1 MVGVLVLWQLWIWV
15 DSVPSLVMPA
25 PLTVLSDIVDH
36 PGVYLSPAWG
46 TIWLAV
52 VGLVI
57 GMIAGSAAAVIC
69 WTSETLRVLITP
81 TALLVQSVPI
91 VAFIPVLA
99 RLLGY
104 SNTTVIAIDALISLL
119 PAFVLVGSGLRM
131 VPPGTSEVFSAWGAS
146 RVSRLRLLA
155 LPSAAP
161 RFLTALRIAAAG
173 SIGAA
178 VAAEY
183 LMGSQG
189 LGLFI
194 VNSANQAN
202 LVREWGG
209 AVIAV
214 ALSMLSF
221 VAAAQLEVWA
231 HDASASCLRS
241 STQWRNDEGQRDSSS
256 RIRQIR
262 HGRSRRTAAGSPR
275 RVRRLVGF
283 RRRRWR

>member
-1 MVGVLVLWQLWIWV
+1 MPEMAPSQSVAAGATLDVTPEVMGDSGSQFDVQGRAIRARAQGHAVLGALAFMIGVLVLWQLWIWI

-25 PLTVLSDIVDH
+25 PLTVLGDIVGH
-36 PGVYLSPAWG
+36 PGVYLSPVWG

-52 VGLVI
+52 VGLAI
-57 GMIAGSAAAVIC
+57 GMVVGSAAAVIC
-69 WTSETLRVLITP
+69 WSSEALRVLITP

-146 RVSRLRLLA
+146 RSSRLRLLA

-194 VNSANQAN
+194 VNSANEAD

-221 VAAAQLEVWA
+221 AAAAQLEVWG
-231 HDASASCLRS
+231 
-241 STQWRNDEGQRDSSS
+241 N
-256 RIRQIR
+256 
-262 HGRSRRTAAGSPR
+262 
-275 RVRRLVGF
+275 RRLS
-283 RRRRWR
+283 

>member
-1 MVGVLVLWQLWIWV
+1 MPEMAPSQSVAAGATLDVTPEVMGDSGSQFDVQGRAIRARAQGHAVLGALAFMIGVLVLWQLWIWI

-25 PLTVLSDIVDH
+25 PLTVLGDIVGH

-52 VGLVI
+52 VGLAI
-57 GMIAGSAAAVIC
+57 GMVVGSAAAVIC
-69 WTSETLRVLITP
+69 WSSEALRVLITP

-146 RVSRLRLLA
+146 RSSRLRLLA

-194 VNSANQAN
+194 VNSANEAD

-221 VAAAQLEVWA
+221 AAAAQLEVWG
-231 HDASASCLRS
+231 
-241 STQWRNDEGQRDSSS
+241 N
-256 RIRQIR
+256 
-262 HGRSRRTAAGSPR
+262 
-275 RVRRLVGF
+275 RRLG
-283 RRRRWR
+283 

>member
-1 MVGVLVLWQLWIWV
+1 MPEIGPSQTGGGAVTLEAAPALASPTADLDVQSRAIRARAHGHAVLGGLAFMVGILVLWQLWIWV

-25 PLTVLSDIVDH
+25 PLTVLGDIVDH

-81 TALLVQSVPI
+81 TALLIQSVPI

-155 LPSAAP
+155 IPSAAP

-221 VAAAQLEVWA
+221 VAAAQLEVWG
-231 HDASASCLRS
+231 
-241 STQWRNDEGQRDSSS
+241 N
-256 RIRQIR
+256 
-262 HGRSRRTAAGSPR
+262 
-275 RVRRLVGF
+275 RRLS
-283 RRRRWR
+283 